1 VERHG
6 TGSDGG
12 SGRTRA
18 VPSVLALCVLLLAAR
33 AVLALSLADAFFAG
47 EEQAHGTAAKAIL
60 DGVGQPWPRLI
71 YQPYEGGGLVASIL
85 TAPVFAAFGPSL
97 LSQKLVA
104 FGFDLLNLIVGC
116 SLCAR
121 WFGLR
126 ALWFFGLGYVFGPA
140 ACQQT
145 ALLNVGN
152 HFAVISILLGV
163 IHLAMPILTRGAGER
178 VRARECLLL
187 GCLSGF
193 GCWFD
198 FLTGALVAVLAFWLV
213 CFPPRLSSPSAWG
226 WLVLGFAIGVTPLV
240 WMWKHLGVR
249 VVQIHG
255 RTLGDPFGGVPTTS
269 SESGWFRDLVAEMT
283 VPSLVQVVLLV
294 ALPFAGAIVWWV
306 GRSDSDVR
314 PRRVYAFVLLYLVAF
329 TIVSL
334 GSSFKATYFHHY
346 SALMR
351 YMPHWGLALLLTT
364 WALERVAR
372 GGSALRRLAWGL
384 VLGCAALGVL
394 QTVELARR
402 GNAAGIGQGWTLL
415 RTFKGYEYADY
426 LPKLFRNLD
435 RDREALLRVALRFE
449 EPAQDL
455 LLPAAIDA
463 LREGGALSIE
473 EAGALV
479 ARVDARTDS
488 PWLAGMGAHLVHQGD
503 LAGALSIVS
512 SLAADDPRRAALFEA
527 IGRYGRGNY
536 PLPRNCTSEA
546 EFYST
551 HGSPA
556 ATWRGLGWR
565 IHQTF
570 RLDPAAAAAFLDGLP
585 EGPRD
590 VVRSGYEQAFRA
602 NRVE

>member
-1 VERHG
+1 M
-6 TGSDGG
+6 
-12 SGRTRA
+12 
-18 VPSVLALCVLLLAAR
+18 CVLLLAAR
-33 AVLALSLADAFFAG
+33 AVLVLSLADAFFTG
-47 EEQAHGTAAKAIL
+47 EEQAHGTVAKAIL
-60 DGVGQPWPRLI
+60 DGVGLPWPRLI

-152 HFAVISILLGV
+152 HFAAISIFLGV

-178 VRARECLLL
+178 VRARECLWL

-193 GCWFD
+193 GCWFS
-198 FLTGALVAVLAFWLV
+198 FQVAALVAVLAFWLV

-249 VVQIHG
+249 VFQIHG
-255 RTLGDPFGGVPTTS
+255 RTLGDPFGGVPTAS
-269 SESGWFRDLVAEMT
+269 SESGWYKDLVAEMT

-294 ALPFAGAIVWWV
+294 ALPFAGAIVWWMD
-306 GRSDSDVR
+306 RSDSDVR
-314 PRRVYAFVLLYLVAF
+314 PRRVYGFVLLFLIAF

-334 GSSFKATYFHHY
+334 NSSFKSTSFHHF
-346 SALMR
+346 SRLIR
-351 YMPHWGLALLLTT
+351 YMPQWGLALLLTT
-364 WALERVAR
+364 WALERLAR

-384 VLGCAALGVL
+384 VLGCAALGAL
-394 QTVELARR
+394 QTVDLARR
-402 GNAAGIGQGWTLL
+402 GSAAGIGQAWTLL

-435 RDREALLRVALRFE
+435 RDREELLRVALRFE

-463 LREGGALSIE
+463 LREGGVLSVE
-473 EAGALV
+473 KASALV

-488 PWLAGMGAHLVHQGD
+488 SWLVGMGAHLVRQGHLGRAFSTVTK
-503 LAGALSIVS
+503 LAK
-512 SLAADDPRRAALFEA
+512 DDPRRDALLEA
-527 IGRYGRGNY
+527 IGRYGRGSF
-536 PLPRNCTSEA
+536 PLPENCTLEA

-570 RLDPAAAAAFLDGLP
+570 RLDPAGAAAFLDGLP
-585 EGPRD
+585 EGPREAA
-590 VVRSGYEQAFRA
+590 RSGYEQAFRA
-602 NRVE
+602 NRLE